1 MPLIKSHRELLV
13 YQKSVELGMTIFN
26 LSKDFPK
33 SKNYSLTDQMRRSSR
48 SVSANITEAWRKR
61 RYEKS
66 FIAKLSDADG
76 EAAETQTWLE
86 YAFHCGYIDENKHN
100 ELLGQY
106 EILIAMI
113 IRMMNNS
120 SKWKIP

>member
-1 MPLIKSHRELLV
+1 MPLIKSHRELKV
-13 YQKSVELGMTIFN
+13 YQKSIELGMVIFRET
-26 LSKDFPK
+26 KWFPK
-33 SKNYSLTDQMRRSSR
+33 VEMYSLTDQIRRSSR

-86 YAFHCGYIDENKHN
+86 YGYQCGYLSNDTYQKLLN
-100 ELLGQY
+100 EY
-106 EILIAMI
+106 EALIGMLV
-113 IRMMNNS
+113 RMMNTS
-120 SKWKIP
+120 SKWTIP